1 VVIASVD
8 AYPVAG
14 LDGQPCM
21 PDGGTA
27 RAWKTLAPVLMRDQG
42 ILFEVFNEPCKNK
55 WGAPR
60 TEWAAGMQ
68 QSLDVI
74 RGLGATNVALLDGL
88 GFVQWSNDQA
98 SFL

>member
-1 VVIASVD
+1 MVIASVD